1 LVEVIIENITK
12 IFDGEVVAVNDVSF
26 EVEEGQI
33 LTLLGPSG
41 CGKSTILRTIAGFNI
56 PEKGRILFGD
66 RDVTYLPPQDRNSA
80 MCFQN
85 YAIWPH
91 MSVFKNIEFGLQ
103 IKKVPADER
112 EILVRNALSSVRLEE
127 YADRMP
133 NELSGGQQQRVA
145 LARALVVN
153 PSILLLDEP
162 LSNLDAKLRIESRQK
177 IRDLVKEFNLTAIY
191 VTHDQ
196 AEALSISDI
205 IAVLDRG
212 KLRQIGSPR
221 EIWENPENAF
231 VATFIGE
238 ANTIKMTATSAQNGE
253 IQLEMVDADSNEVC
267 KLISK
272 YGKGVSSGDEVT
284 VVVRPEMMLVSK
296 ARDSSLNQ
304 IKATVR
310 SVMYF
315 GTFER
320 IVAVLPDK
328 TDVIIHRFDQT
339 IPVKTG
345 EEIFIHIDPELVYTF
360 GPKNL

>member
-1 LVEVIIENITK
+1 LVEVKVENLTK

-26 EVEEGQI
+26 TVEEGEI

-66 RDVTYLPPQDRNSA
+66 KEVTYLPPQDRNTA

-103 IKKVPADER
+103 IKRVPIEER
-112 EILVRNALSSVRLEE
+112 ENLVKEALGSVRMEDYE
-127 YADRMP
+127 KRMP

-153 PSILLLDEP
+153 PDILLLDEP
-162 LSNLDAKLRIESRQK
+162 LSNLDAKLRVESRRK
-177 IRDLVKEFNLTAIY
+177 IRELVKELNLTAIY

-212 KLRQIGSPR
+212 LLRQIGSPR
-221 EIWENPENAF
+221 DIWENPENAF

-238 ANTIKMTATSAQNGE
+238 ANTFNMNVSSVQNGE
-253 IQLEMVDADSNEVC
+253 IQLEMKDARSEERHT
-267 KLISK
+267 LTSK
-272 YGKGVSSGDEVT
+272 YGKGVNAGQKAT
-284 VVVRPEMMLVSK
+284 VVIRPEMMEVSE
-296 ARDSSLNQ
+296 AQNSSLNQ
-304 IKATVR
+304 IKAKIR
-310 SVMYF
+310 SIMYF

-320 IVAVLPDK
+320 IVASLPDK
-328 TDVIIHRFDQT
+328 NEVIIHRFDQK
-339 IPVKTG
+339 IPVRRNQ
-345 EEIFIHIDPELVYTF
+345 EIFIHVDPELLYSF
-360 GPKNL
+360 GPENF